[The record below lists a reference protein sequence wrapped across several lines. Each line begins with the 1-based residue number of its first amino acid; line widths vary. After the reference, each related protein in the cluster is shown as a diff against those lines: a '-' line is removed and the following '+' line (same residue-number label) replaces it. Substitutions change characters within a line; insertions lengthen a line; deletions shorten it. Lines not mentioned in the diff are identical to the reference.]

1 MVEFKVR
8 NKKNNKNKD
17 VTKSKL
23 VLSLFNILD
32 SENNFGTEIIPKK
45 ITKNIKNTKI
55 LEWENHD
62 KP

>member
-8 NKKNNKNKD
+8 NKKNSKNKD

-32 SENNFGTEIIPKK
+32 SENNFGTETIPKK